1 MLSLILL
8 QEELVVVLGRIAALV
23 LTLYLFIFALFFMVA
38 ALLLLFGNA
47 WLQDKVDLL
56 RNLRLLAGRIDTA
69 MHVPSGEMLP
79 AVLEPDDALEQAIRA
94 IHTVQSVQVVQKVKD
109 AQKQASA
116 IEKTVDQ
123 GTDRIASAVIEFRA
137 RTVMVQGM
145 LKAFFLP
152 GLTKQ
157 KPPVALLPQAR
168 PDSLI
173 AESSAVAAAVPDS
186 SDRAED
192 RQIQPI
198 GAGQPKPLMSEG
210 TGRADDAPG
219 R

>member
-1 MLSLILL
+1 MLLFVLS
-8 QEELVVVLGRIAALV
+8 EELVVVLGRIAALV
-23 LTLYLFIFALFFMVA
+23 LTLYLFLFALFFLVA
-38 ALLLLFGNA
+38 TILLLFGNA
-47 WLQDKVDLL
+47 WVRDKIELL
-56 RNLRLLAGRIDTA
+56 RNLRLFAQRIDIA
-69 MHVPSGEMLP
+69 IHAPSGEMLP

-109 AQKQASA
+109 AQKQAST

-123 GTDRIASAVIEFRA
+123 GTDRIANAVIEFRA

-157 KPPVALLPQAR
+157 KHRVALLPQAT
-168 PDSLI
+168 PYSLP
-173 AESSAVAAAVPDS
+173 AESSGVAIPEAGPL
-186 SDRAED
+186 DRIDD
-192 RQIQPI
+192 RQTQPVD
-198 GAGQPKPLMSEG
+198 AGQPEPLASEG
-210 TGRADDAPG
+210 AERANDAPG

>member
-1 MLSLILL
+1 MLLFILS
-8 QEELVVVLGRIAALV
+8 EELVVVLGRIAALV
-23 LTLYLFIFALFFMVA
+23 LTLYLFIFALFFLVA

-47 WLQDKVDLL
+47 WVRDKIELL
-56 RNLRLLAGRIDTA
+56 RNLRLFAARIDTA
-69 MHVPSGEMLP
+69 IHAPSGEMLP
-79 AVLEPDDALEQAIRA
+79 AIVEPDNALGQAIQA

-109 AQKQASA
+109 VQRQVNT

-123 GTDRIASAVIEFRA
+123 GTDRVASAVIEFRA

-157 KPPVALLPQAR
+157 KPRATLLQQATL
-168 PDSLI
+168 DSL
-173 AESSAVAAAVPDS
+173 AVESSGVAAAIPGS
-186 SDRAED
+186 SDSIDD
-192 RQIQPI
+192 RHVQPVD
-198 GAGQPKPLMSEG
+198 AGQPKPLASEG
-210 TGRADDAPG
+210 AERTDDAPG

>member
-1 MLSLILL
+1 LILL
-8 QEELVVVLGRIAALV
+8 QEELVVVLGRIAAIV

-47 WLQDKVDLL
+47 WLRDKVDLL

-79 AVLEPDDALEQAIRA
+79 AVLEPDDALERAVRA
-94 IHTVQSVQVVQKVKD
+94 IHTVQSVQVVQKAKD
-109 AQKQASA
+109 VQKQAST

-123 GTDRIASAVIEFRA
+123 STDRIANAVIEFRA
-137 RTVMVQGM
+137 RTVMVQGI

-157 KPPVALLPQAR
+157 KPHVPLLPQAR
-168 PDSLI
+168 PDILI
-173 AESSAVAAAVPDS
+173 AESSGVAAAVPDS
-186 SDRAED
+186 SDKVDD
-192 RQIQPI
+192 RQVQPV
-198 GAGQPKPLMSEG
+198 GAGQPKPPASERAE
-210 TGRADDAPG
+210 RADDASG

>member
-1 MLSLILL
+1 MLLIILSGD
-8 QEELVVVLGRIAALV
+8 LVEDLGRIAALI
-23 LTLYLFIFALFFMVA
+23 LTLYVGVFALFFMVA

-47 WLQDKVDLL
+47 WVRDKIELL
-56 RNLRLLAGRIDTA
+56 RNLRLFAEGIDTA
-69 MHVPSGEMLP
+69 IHAPSSEMLP
-79 AVLEPDDALEQAIRA
+79 AIVEPDDRLGQAIQV

-109 AQKQASA
+109 VQKQVNTV
-116 IEKTVDQ
+116 EKTIDE
-123 GTDRIASAVIEFRA
+123 GTDRVASAVIEFRA

-157 KPPVALLPQAR
+157 KPRAALLPLAT

-173 AESSAVAAAVPDS
+173 AESPGVAIPVQGPLESIDDS
-186 SDRAED
+186 HNQPVDAE
-192 RQIQPI
+192 QPE
-198 GAGQPKPLMSEG
+198 PLVSEG
-210 TGRADDAPG
+210 AERADNAPG

>member
-1 MLSLILL
+1 MLLLILL
-8 QEELVVVLGRIAALV
+8 QEELVVVLGRIAAIV

-47 WLQDKVDLL
+47 WLRDKVDLL

-79 AVLEPDDALEQAIRA
+79 AVLEPDDALERAVRA
-94 IHTVQSVQVVQKVKD
+94 IHQVQSVQVVQKAKD
-109 AQKQASA
+109 VQKQASS

-123 GTDRIASAVIEFRA
+123 STDRIANAVIEFRA
-137 RTVMVQGM
+137 RTVMVQGI

-157 KPPVALLPQAR
+157 KPHVPLLPQAR
-168 PDSLI
+168 ADSLS
-173 AESSAVAAAVPDS
+173 AESLAVAAAVPQS
-186 SDRAED
+186 SDRVD
-192 RQIQPI
+192 DKQVQPV
-198 GAGQPKPLMSEG
+198 GAGQSKLMVSEG
-210 TGRADDAPG
+210 ADRADDAPG